1 MRGIM
6 SFGIVLIAAYSIF
19 PADSYAQ
26 TAATVSQP
34 ALRIAML
41 IPANAFRDEEFQLPF
56 KYLSEHATVT
66 VASTKLGVITGM
78 MGYKATADTL
88 IKDVNV
94 DTLDA
99 LVLIGGP
106 GARQYWW
113 DPVAHNLVRE
123 TAAKKKVLAAI
134 CLSPVTLAYAGVL
147 KGKRATV
154 WVSERGRL
162 SEKGAN
168 YTGEDVTIDGLII
181 TASGPK
187 AAQQFGEE
195 ILKLVLETKAAQE
208 KLKAQ
213 EAPEAEAPETTPD
226 TEGTPK
232 QAGCNRGTRQSK

>member
-1 MRGIM
+1 MRGTM
-6 SFGIVLIAAYSIF
+6 SFGIALIAACSIF
-19 PADSYAQ
+19 LSDSYAQ

-34 ALRIAML
+34 ALRIVML
-41 IPANAFRDEEFQLPF
+41 IPANAFRDEEFELPF
-56 KYLSEHATVT
+56 KYLSGQATVI

-88 IKDVNV
+88 IKDINV

-99 LVLIGGP
+99 LVLVGGV

-113 DPVAHNLVRE
+113 DPTAHNLVRE
-123 TAAKKKVLAAI
+123 TVAKKKVLAAI

-162 SEKGAN
+162 LEKGAK

-195 ILKLVLETKAAQE
+195 ILKLVLEAKTAQE
-208 KLKAQ
+208 KPKAQ
-213 EAPEAEAPETTPD
+213 ESPEAKAPETAPD
-226 TEGTPK
+226 TKGTPK
-232 QAGCNRGTRQSK
+232 

>member
-1 MRGIM
+1 MKRTM
-6 SFGIVLIAAYSIF
+6 SFGIALITACSIF
-19 PADSYAQ
+19 LSDAYAQ

-41 IPANAFRDEEFQLPF
+41 IPANAFRDEEFDLPF
-56 KYLSEHATVT
+56 KYLSQHATVI

-88 IKDVNV
+88 IKDINV

-99 LVLIGGP
+99 LVLVGGV

-113 DPVAHNLVRE
+113 DPTAHNLVRE
-123 TAAKKKVLAAI
+123 TVAKKKVLAAI

-154 WVSERGRL
+154 WASERDRL
-162 SEKGAN
+162 SEKGAK

-181 TASGPK
+181 TANGPK
-187 AAQQFGEE
+187 AAQQFAEA
-195 ILKLVLETKAAQE
+195 ILKLVVDTKAAQE
-208 KLKAQ
+208 KPKAQ
-213 EAPEAEAPETTPD
+213 ETPEARAPEPTPS
-226 TEGTPK
+226 PK
-232 QAGCNRGTRQSK
+232 VPTK